1 MASRRRY
8 GDGNEAEGVKARPA
22 REPKRWRLDMAEL
35 ESPPRRPRRRRNAAA
50 IITPSRREI
59 RTLH

>member
-1 MASRRRY
+1 MASRRRH

-22 REPKRWRLDMAEL
+22 REPKRKPLDAAEC
-35 ESPPRRPRRRRNAAA
+35 EAPPRPTRRRRNAAA
-50 IITPSRREI
+50 TATPARREI